1 MSKFQV
7 WTENR
12 AGISLVH
19 VSGTLDMSTSLSLAQ
34 TMESLLQNEKQKVI
48 LELRQLWDIDQ
59 VGLQVLMS
67 SQQQARE
74 KEGDVKL
81 AELSPRLANLAEMLE
96 LGKQFAIHATVE
108 DAIQSYVP
116 AKKTRQL
123 RVPLPLAKGIGLG
136 DLIKRLTTALGI
148 KPCSGCEQR
157 AEKLNQM
164 VVLGGSQ
171 QEKKATP

>member
-7 WTENR
+7 WTENK
-12 AGISLVH
+12 AGVALVH
-19 VSGTLDMSTSLSLAQ
+19 VAGTLDISTSLSLAQ
-34 TMESLLQNEKQKVI
+34 TMESLLQSEKQKVVM
-48 LELRQLWDIDQ
+48 ELRQLWEIDQ
-59 VGLQVLMS
+59 VGLQVLVS

-81 AELSPRLANLAEMLE
+81 ADLSPRLTSLAEMLE
-96 LGKQFAIHATVE
+96 LGKQFSIHTTVE
-108 DAIQSYVP
+108 DALQSYAPV
-116 AKKTRQL
+116 KKTRQL
-123 RVPLPLAKGIGLG
+123 RVPLPLKQAIGLG

-164 VVLGGSQ
+164 VVLGGNQ
-171 QEKKATP
+171 RTRE